1 MLTHSSNHHQHN
13 AMSIPTFDK
22 LISELRQAY
31 TAVLLQI
38 VHDLEKDQ
46 QEELRFYYSRLIR
59 GETSGTLNI
68 LRSLENAGVIS
79 WMDMCSLKDSLR
91 IVGRLDLV
99 DTLTA
104 FEIKRDLA
112 ILLALY
118 AGKRQGSEMCSH
130 LSSVELLAEYLV
142 KITTDTRFDKQSLT
156 SLMESGKSVTKVLKN
171 FEEEID
177 RRLSDPWSQLT
188 LLVVIAGEV
197 IAEALTNIEHCH
209 EDRGRPETSKSCL
222 NAADK
227 LCSRMKELGS
237 WVS

>member
-1 MLTHSSNHHQHN
+1 
-13 AMSIPTFDK
+13 MSIPTFDK

-59 GETSGTLNI
+59 RETSGTLNI

-91 IVGRLDLV
+91 VVGRLDLV
-99 DTLTA
+99 DTLSA

-118 AGKRQGSEMCSH
+118 AGKRQGSEMCFR
-130 LSSVELLAEYLV
+130 LSSVEELAEYLV
-142 KITTDTRFDKQSLT
+142 KITTDLFRDTRFDKQSLT
-156 SLMESGKSVTKVLKN
+156 SLMASGKSVIKVLKN